1 MIKAIVFD
9 LDGTLLDTLED
20 LTNSVNYSLQQY
32 NKKCRTKEEVRKF
45 LGHGLKKLITDCLPK
60 DSSESLILKCY
71 QTMLDYYKEHSL
83 IKTAPYNG
91 IIDLLKKL
99 KDLGY
104 ILAICTNKDEK
115 NAKIINKKFFSN
127 LFSLV
132 VGDDH
137 FTPLKPNSDL
147 INKILSK
154 LKLKSNEIIYIGDS
168 EVDILTSISSNVNYI
183 NVTYGFRTK
192 DELAS
197 FTNISFAETPNDI
210 YSLIK
215 EINFKK

>member
-32 NKKCRTKEEVRKF
+32 NKETRSREEVRTF
-45 LGHGLKKLITDCLPK
+45 LGHGLKKLVTDCLPK

-71 QTMLDYYKEHSL
+71 KTMLNYYKEHSL

-91 IIDLLKKL
+91 ILELLKKL
-99 KDLGY
+99 KDDGY

-115 NAKIINKKFFSN
+115 NAKIINSKFFSN

-132 VGDDH
+132 VGDDQS
-137 FTPLKPNSDL
+137 TPLKPNRDL
-147 INKILSK
+147 INKVLSE
-154 LKLKSNEIIYIGDS
+154 LNLNSNEIIYIGDS
-168 EVDILTSISSNVNYI
+168 EVDILTSISASVNYI

-192 DELAS
+192 DELSS
-197 FTNISFAETPNDI
+197 FSNISFAETPNDI

-215 EINFKK
+215 KIN